1 MDIRRLQHL
10 VMLADKANYARA
22 AEQLHLSQ
30 PALTRSVQAAEEEFA
45 MKLFERGAGE
55 VRPTAAGQFVLERA
69 RELVRQSRNL
79 QRDVQ
84 LYRDRQ
90 MGDTAC
96 GFGPFP
102 AQFLLPPLL
111 QQARKAFAAVHV
123 RAIMG
128 NWQQLL
134 QRLKDDEIEF
144 FVAETRELPAGSD
157 CTVRALPAHPGGLY
171 VRSGHPLLQSA
182 QADFTLTQL
191 HAHGLAAVRLP
202 QPVREALCSQL
213 QLGHDKHLLAVE
225 CDDVNSLIQLTLHT
239 DTVLAAIEPAV
250 RPWLQGGQLQAVRV
264 RQVPAMTSSYG
275 VVSQRGRS
283 LSPMAQWL
291 VQQVCELAAQA

>member
-157 CTVRALPAHPGGLY
+157 YGTRPAPQPGGLY
-171 VRSGHPLLQSA
+171 VRSGHPLLQSGKPISRWPICMPMA
-182 QADFTLTQL
+182 WLPCVCPNRARC
-191 HAHGLAAVRLP
+191 HAP
-202 QPVREALCSQL
+202 SCS
-213 QLGHDKHLLAVE
+213 
-225 CDDVNSLIQLTLHT
+225 
-239 DTVLAAIEPAV
+239 
-250 RPWLQGGQLQAVRV
+250 W
-264 RQVPAMTSSYG
+264 AMTSICWRWSATM
-275 VVSQRGRS
+275 ST
-283 LSPMAQWL
+283 A
-291 VQQVCELAAQA
+291 

>member
-69 RELVRQSRNL
+69 RELVRQSR
-79 QRDVQ
+79 DVQ

-111 QQARKAFAAVHV
+111 QQARKAFAGVHV

-157 CTVRALPAHPGGLY
+157 CTVRALPTQPGGLY

-182 QADFTLTQL
+182 QTDFTLAHL

-202 QPVREALCSQL
+202 QTVRDALCAQL
-213 QLGHDKHLLAVE
+213 QLDQNKHLLAVE

-250 RPWLQGGQLQAVRV
+250 RPWLQGGQLQTVRV

-275 VVSQRGRS
+275 VVWQRGRS

>member
-144 FVAETRELPAGSD
+144 FVAETRELPADSD
-157 CTVRALPAHPGGLY
+157 CTVRALPTQPGGLY
-171 VRSGHPLLQSA
+171 VRSGHP
-182 QADFTLTQL
+182 
-191 HAHGLAAVRLP
+191 
-202 QPVREALCSQL
+202 
-213 QLGHDKHLLAVE
+213 
-225 CDDVNSLIQLTLHT
+225 
-239 DTVLAAIEPAV
+239 
-250 RPWLQGGQLQAVRV
+250 
-264 RQVPAMTSSYG
+264 
-275 VVSQRGRS
+275 
-283 LSPMAQWL
+283 
-291 VQQVCELAAQA
+291 

>member
-30 PALTRSVQAAEEEFA
+30 PALTRSVQAAEQEFA

-69 RELVRQSRNL
+69 RK
-79 QRDVQ
+79 RDVQ

-144 FVAETRELPAGSD
+144 FVAETRELPAGSA
-157 CTVRALPAHPGGLY
+157 CTIRALPTQPGGLY
-171 VRSGHPLLQSA
+171 VRSGHPLLQSE
-182 QADFTLTQL
+182 QTDFTLAHL

-202 QPVREALCSQL
+202 QPVRDALCAQL
-213 QLGHDKHLLAVE
+213 QLGHDKNLLAVE

-275 VVSQRGRS
+275 VVWQRGRS